1 MKRDRGVGRL
11 VAVSRFGLRTAPVRP
26 RAGVVVAV
34 ATRAVATRA
43 VATRAVATGAG
54 TLGARGCVLTPTGVR
69 SRLSAPGLA
78 RVSTA
83 GLALPHLQPGVAR
96 RHPHLARHR
105 QGAPPIPDRGVSI
118 CTHA

>member
-26 RAGVVVAV
+26 CAGVVVAV
-34 ATRAVATRA
+34 ARVAVATG
-43 VATRAVATGAG
+43 AVATGAG